1 MDPKVIGVIVGML
14 LCVSSSVSS
23 AMSTGGN
30 GDDSGEGGAEAEAG
44 GGSTP
49 THSTPLEGK
58 IYHTSH
64 LIGWVDPGHTGVE
77 GHISGTSIKD
87 CFDKAPEGAV
97 IAGWRSGKYAD
108 TPYQNTC
115 FYYDRSQSGEPKQ
128 VVAEHT
134 VACMDSTKDVNQG
147 CGVPRVTGTI
157 YGTGA
162 DVGWSDPGPRPGGHL
177 STSLEGCVSKAPSEA
192 VIVGHR
198 DGAYADTPY
207 QNTCFYYTKAQSGPP
222 TQQQVGNH
230 HLTCKDPSKSISTG
244 CA

>member
-1 MDPKVIGVIVGML
+1 MDDPKVIGVGVLML

-23 AMSTGGN
+23 AMSMG
-30 GDDSGEGGAEAEAG
+30 GDDSGAG
-44 GGSTP
+44 GGSTGP
-49 THSTPLEGK
+49 TSPTLTHSTPLEGK
-58 IYHTSH
+58 IYHTSAP
-64 LIGWVDPGHTGVE
+64 IGWVDPGHTGVE

-97 IAGWRSGKYAD
+97 IAGWRSGKYSD
-108 TPYQNTC
+108 PTYQNTC

-128 VVAEHT
+128 VIPEHHI
-134 VACMDSTKDVNQG
+134 ACMDSTRDVALG
-147 CGVPRVTGTI
+147 CGVPRVSGVI
-157 YGTGA
+157 YGTA
-162 DVGWSDPGPRPGGHL
+162 ASLGWSDPGPQPGGHI
-177 STSLEGCVSKAPSEA
+177 STSLEGCISKAPSEA

-198 DGAYADTPY
+198 DGAYGDPGY

-222 TQQQVGNH
+222 TQQQIGSH